1 MNAAITK
8 NPGMRSVVFP
18 SGIAS
23 SPPMNQSTP
32 MKTIAELTAE
42 NTPMANS
49 TGASTLRRR
58 SSATRY
64 SGLL

>member
-1 MNAAITK
+1 MTRK
-8 NPGMRSVVFP
+8 PGMTSVVPP
-18 SGIAS
+18 SGTAS

-32 MKTIAELTAE
+32 MKTIADATAE
-42 NTPMANS
+42 KMPIEKSA
-49 TGASTLRRR
+49 GASTLCRR